1 MIFRSMPTM
10 SALLLAGSLSATSA
24 AYARGGFASENPF
37 AAEHI
42 EALPP
47 EIQRKLSARAKA
59 CGNKAAAAHYFS
71 VTIGANGE
79 QFLSLHFEE
88 FSCRA
93 RTTLCQ
99 GDLCLH
105 EVYLRS
111 RGKHRLVFS
120 VNARDLKMVKVNG
133 AIGLEVTGGSA
144 RGRYRWSG
152 GRFAKVSTRKE

>member
-120 VNARDLKMVKVNG
+120 VHARDLKMVKVNG

>member
-1 MIFRSMPTM
+1 MSAIVPTM
-10 SALLLAGSLSATSA
+10 SALLLAGTLFATSA

-47 EIQRKLSARAKA
+47 QIQRKLSARARA
-59 CGNKAAAAHYFS
+59 CGNKAAVAHYFS
-71 VTIGANGE
+71 VTIGASGE

-88 FSCRA
+88 FSCRV
-93 RTTLCQ
+93 RTTLCE

-105 EVYLRS
+105 EVYLKS
-111 RGKHRLVFS
+111 RGRHRLVFS
-120 VNARDLKMVKVNG
+120 VHARDLKMVEDDG
-133 AIGLEVTGGSA
+133 AIGLEVTGGAS

-152 GRFAKVSTRKE
+152 GRFVHVMTGKE

>member
-1 MIFRSMPTM
+1 MSGMMPTI

-79 QFLSLHFEE
+79 QFLSLHFED
-88 FSCRA
+88 FACQNRA
-93 RTTLCQ
+93 TVCE

-105 EVYLRS
+105 EVYLKS
-111 RGKHRLVFS
+111 RAGHRLVFS
-120 VNARDLKMVKVNG
+120 AHARDLKMVDDHDT
-133 AIGLEVTGGSA
+133 IGLEVVGGSL

-152 GRFAKVSTRKE
+152 GRFTRVMTGKE